1 MKFKS
6 VLYIDPKEQ
15 PENISVLLKEVHIPP
30 IVQGYAD
37 RQKKP
42 SERPMKVM
50 HRLDVIKK
58 ELKGY
63 FLNETD
69 PNFDT

>member
-1 MKFKS
+1 MKFKLQS

-37 RQKKP
+37 RQEKLRKA
-42 SERPMKVM
+42 SESHASTTRDQK
-50 HRLDVIKK
+50 RTEGLFF
-58 ELKGY
+58 E
-63 FLNETD
+63 
-69 PNFDT
+69 

>member
-1 MKFKS
+1 MKFKLQS

-37 RQKKP
+37 RQEKLSDSHASTRRDQKRT
-42 SERPMKVM
+42 EG
-50 HRLDVIKK
+50 LFF
-58 ELKGY
+58 E
-63 FLNETD
+63 
-69 PNFDT
+69 

>member
-1 MKFKS
+1 M
-6 VLYIDPKEQ
+6 Q
-15 PENISVLLKEVHIPP
+15 T
-30 IVQGYAD
+30 G
-37 RQKKP
+37 KKN
-42 SERPMKVM
+42 SERPVKVM

-69 PNFDT
+69 PNFDTRQR

>member
-15 PENISVLLKEVHIPP
+15 PENISVSLKEVHIPP

-37 RQKKP
+37 RQKKTQ
-42 SERPMKVM
+42 
-50 HRLDVIKK
+50 
-58 ELKGY
+58 KG
-63 FLNETD
+63 E
-69 PNFDT
+69 